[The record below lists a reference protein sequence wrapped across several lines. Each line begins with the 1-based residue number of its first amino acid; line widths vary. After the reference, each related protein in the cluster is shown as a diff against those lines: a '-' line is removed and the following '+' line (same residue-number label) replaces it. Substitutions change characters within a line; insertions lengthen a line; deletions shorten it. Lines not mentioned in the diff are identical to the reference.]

1 MYLYFNTPES
11 NNEVISRILENLTA
25 LRRRVGLA
33 SGVREGIQK
42 LGRLWLE
49 EGAGPAVDASPEL
62 LASLSFFCP
71 EEKQK
76 KGILYP
82 GWRLQI
88 LFNGSEPALS
98 ESGTGCEGVDGFGHD
113 VVLAG
118 LKPLRPL
125 PFLRL
130 GLQLEALKG
139 DSLDQDCVKLVL
151 DLHQQRSLFRAA
163 SITVSPLNNQ
173 STDLLPPREKID
185 RGTGVR
191 IWAHEDQHRSVLQ
204 RREGMQY
211 KTLTRT
217 QNSELSINRTS
228 PQHGGQRG
236 RGQGIGVMVLLS
248 RGDWVCLKISIL
260 QLQLIQKAA
269 AGVVTKTRNT
279 ENITQFQSSTG
290 SRERY
295 EEEAPDWLIQSSSSF
310 CRAVQLGCADRL
322 QESGQQ
328 QISGWTLFD
337 NRNTSGCLVIGIPAK
352 SQFTL
357 GMSEPADR
365 RCSVSSVSLI
375 EIKTETHRILQAF
388 LERTISTP
396 HKDRPGRIA
405 GAYDDH
411 NRHSLSPQSKR
422 KDRADAQ
429 TEKEE
434 DKKTGIKDLMRRS
447 ISRGKGSL
455 GRSSKSKQSQP
466 AEDIVSA
473 SSSSDEEEVEK
484 MRKQKQAI
492 KRKIASFFRMKL
504 KERKEKE
511 KEQNESHPQRQSD
524 LASGKKAAAANKP
537 VALVCDKEVVAQQL
551 IQQDPELR
559 SKLARLSYRSFEHI
573 LDIFGRSQVAEAP
586 PLKPSTSP
594 TLQRIAISMEVS
606 RRMVTATGTQR
617 IEGFA
622 ERYMDNFVPWVKSH
636 GGWCLLRSAL
646 SLLCSAQRPLQ
657 LLEFLLSDASAQAHV
672 SPAAAVSPGSS
683 QRGEFDSTSAW
694 RTPGPKS
701 VERMSHM

>member
-1 MYLYFNTPES
+1 
-11 NNEVISRILENLTA
+11 
-25 LRRRVGLA
+25 
-33 SGVREGIQK
+33 
-42 LGRLWLE
+42 
-49 EGAGPAVDASPEL
+49 
-62 LASLSFFCP
+62 
-71 EEKQK
+71 
-76 KGILYP
+76 
-82 GWRLQI
+82 
-88 LFNGSEPALS
+88 
-98 ESGTGCEGVDGFGHD
+98 
-113 VVLAG
+113 
-118 LKPLRPL
+118 
-125 PFLRL
+125 
-130 GLQLEALKG
+130 
-139 DSLDQDCVKLVL
+139 
-151 DLHQQRSLFRAA
+151 
-163 SITVSPLNNQ
+163 
-173 STDLLPPREKID
+173 
-185 RGTGVR
+185 
-191 IWAHEDQHRSVLQ
+191 
-204 RREGMQY
+204 
-211 KTLTRT
+211 
-217 QNSELSINRTS
+217 
-228 PQHGGQRG
+228 
-236 RGQGIGVMVLLS
+236 
-248 RGDWVCLKISIL
+248 
-260 QLQLIQKAA
+260 
-269 AGVVTKTRNT
+269 
-279 ENITQFQSSTG
+279 
-290 SRERY
+290 
-295 EEEAPDWLIQSSSSF
+295 
-310 CRAVQLGCADRL
+310 
-322 QESGQQ
+322 
-328 QISGWTLFD
+328 
-337 NRNTSGCLVIGIPAK
+337 
-352 SQFTL
+352 
-357 GMSEPADR
+357 MSEPADR

-466 AEDIVSA
+466 AEDTVSA

-537 VALVCDKEVVAQQL
+537 VALVQETDQPLEFYDEIAQKLEDIIKQSKPSPKLKRPPVCDKEVVAQQL
-551 IQQDPELR
+551 VRLLSSEGDAMNTKIQQDPELR

-636 GGWCLLRSAL
+636 GGWGKVLDI
-646 SLLCSAQRPLQ
+646 
-657 LLEFLLSDASAQAHV
+657 EKTEEWD
-672 SPAAAVSPGSS
+672 
-683 QRGEFDSTSAW
+683 
-694 RTPGPKS
+694 
-701 VERMSHM
+701 